1 MIGID
6 QDIHDFPPWVWP
18 YIRFMRADPGNIIAG
33 PVPDPWR
40 FIGNV
45 VSVLGVKAAVRVMR
59 DEAAQKRLGRSFDS
73 KLNALLEEYCGTVPR
88 PLPHPWPGPHPHVY
102 TTAAQLALLAH
113 SLPAGEMRDD
123 VLGVSADL
131 VQRAEELQ
139 QAASG

>member
-18 YIRFMRADPGNIIAG
+18 YIRFMRADPGNIIG